1 MQEVVKMGKSLTR
14 KIIESHYVKGSMVPG
29 EEVFIKVDQT
39 LTHDI
44 NAVMTYLAFEA
55 IGLDR
60 VRTECSVSYLDH
72 NLLYVN
78 NMTPDDHIYLQSA
91 AKKFGVYVSRPGN
104 GICHTVHVSRFG
116 APGKISMGGD
126 SHTPHGGSIGMLC
139 IGVGGMDVATA
150 MTGVPMRLKMPRV
163 VKVNLTGELKPG
175 CNTKEIILEML
186 RRVTIKGGLGN
197 VYEYVG
203 PGVAKLEVPA
213 RATIS
218 NMGAEM
224 GATTSIFPADE
235 QVHKFLKA
243 QGREDAYVEL
253 LPDEDAEYDDCIEIN
268 LSELEPM
275 ISCPHQPDNVMPIK
289 EVEKRKVQQ
298 VFIGS
303 CTNASYADIAKA
315 AMVFKGHHVNDDV
328 SCTCGVAS
336 KQTYRE
342 LLRDGYIDIL
352 LQAGVRMLE
361 ISCGPC
367 CAIGQTPATN
377 GVAVRTSNRNFKGRA
392 GNPTADIYL
401 VSPESA
407 AATAIMGT
415 FATAEEVMGE
425 DVAELAKITEPEEYL
440 IDDSMII
447 KPLPLEEA
455 KKVELVKGPNIK
467 FLPIPEPPQQDLCV
481 PVSLKTLDNVSTDDI
496 TPASAEFSSMRS
508 NIPLMSKYCYHRYA
522 PDFAARAKEMKRSII
537 IGGENYGQGSSREH
551 AAINPMYLGVKA
563 VIAKSIARIHK
574 GNLVNHG
581 IIPMLFEDPSVYDH
595 IELEDYIEIDNLLDQ
610 IPTRRIKVQ
619 DKTKGF
625 EFYVTLDLTD
635 NEIEVVLSGGQLS
648 YLKKQLK
655 EQEQQEPEQLKDN
668 K

>member
-1 MQEVVKMGKSLTR
+1 MGKSLTR

-60 VRTECSVSYLDH
+60 IRTECSVSYLDH

-91 AKKFGVYVSRPGN
+91 AEKFGVHVSRPGN

-218 NMGAEM
+218 NMGAEL

-243 QGREDAYVEL
+243 QGREEAYVEL
-253 LPDEDAEYDDCIEIN
+253 LPDEDAQYDDCIEIN

-275 ISCPHQPDNVMPIK
+275 ISCPHQPDNVMTLK
-289 EVEKRKVQQ
+289 DVEKRKVQQ

-315 AMVFKGHHVNDDV
+315 ATVFKGHHVNENV
-328 SCTCGVAS
+328 SCTCAVAS

-342 LLRDGYIDIL
+342 LMRDGYVDIL

-361 ISCGPC
+361 IACGPC

-415 FATAEEVMGE
+415 FASAEDVMGE
-425 DVAELAKITEPEEYL
+425 DVKELAKITEPDEYL

-447 KPLPLEEA
+447 KPLPIEEA
-455 KKVELVKGPNIK
+455 KKVEIVKGPNIK
-467 FLPIPEPPQQDLCV
+467 FLPIPEAPQQHLCV

-508 NIPLMSKYCYHRYA
+508 NIPLMSQYCYHRYA
-522 PDFAARAKEMKRSII
+522 PDFAARAKEMGRSII
-537 IGGENYGQGSSREH
+537 VGGENYGQGSSREH

-581 IIPMLFEDPSVYDH
+581 IIPMLFADPSDYDK
-595 IELEDYIEIDNLLDQ
+595 IDQEDELEFNNLLDQ
-610 IPTRRIKVQ
+610 IPTRKVIVT

-625 EFYVTLDLTD
+625 DFEVNLDLSD
-635 NEIEVVLSGGQLS
+635 NEVEVVLSGGQLA
-648 YLKKQLK
+648 YLKKKLAELEK
-655 EQEQQEPEQLKDN
+655 QEV
-668 K
+668 

>member
-1 MQEVVKMGKSLTR
+1 MGKSLTR

-60 VRTECSVSYLDH
+60 IRTECSVSYLDH

-78 NMTPDDHIYLQSA
+78 NMTPDDHIYLQSVA
-91 AKKFGVYVSRPGN
+91 EKFGVHVSRPGN

-218 NMGAEM
+218 NMGAEL

-243 QGREDAYVEL
+243 QGREEAYVEL

-275 ISCPHQPDNVMPIK
+275 ISCPHQPDNVMPLK
-289 EVEKRKVQQ
+289 DVEKRKVQQ

-315 AMVFKGHHVNDDV
+315 ATVFKGHHVNENV
-328 SCTCGVAS
+328 SCTCAVAS

-342 LLRDGYIDIL
+342 LMRDGYADIL

-361 ISCGPC
+361 IACGPC

-415 FATAEEVMGE
+415 FASAEDVMGE
-425 DVAELAKITEPEEYL
+425 DVKELAKITEPEEYL

-447 KPLPLEEA
+447 KPLPIEEA
-455 KKVELVKGPNIK
+455 KKVEIVKGPNIK
-467 FLPIPEPPQQDLCV
+467 FLPIPEAPQQHLCV

-508 NIPLMSKYCYHRYA
+508 NIPLMSQYCYHRYA
-522 PDFAARAKEMKRSII
+522 PDFAARAKEMGRSII
-537 IGGENYGQGSSREH
+537 VGGENYGQGSSREH

-581 IIPMLFEDPSVYDH
+581 IIPMLFADPSDYDK
-595 IELEDYIEIDNLLDQ
+595 IDQEDELEFNNLLDQ
-610 IPTRRIKVQ
+610 IPTRKVIVT

-625 EFYVTLDLTD
+625 DFEVNLDLSD
-635 NEIEVVLSGGQLS
+635 NEVEVVLSGGQLA
-648 YLKKQLK
+648 YLKKQLA
-655 EQEQQEPEQLKDN
+655 EQEKQEA
-668 K
+668 

>member
-1 MQEVVKMGKSLTR
+1 MGKSLTR

-60 VRTECSVSYLDH
+60 IRTECSVSYLDH

-91 AKKFGVYVSRPGN
+91 AEKFGVHVSRPGN

-218 NMGAEM
+218 NMGAEL

-243 QGREDAYVEL
+243 QGREEVYVEL

-275 ISCPHQPDNVMPIK
+275 ISCPHQPDNVMTLK
-289 EVEKRKVQQ
+289 DVEKRKVQQ

-315 AMVFKGHHVNDDV
+315 ATVFKGHHVNENV
-328 SCTCGVAS
+328 SCTCAVAS

-342 LLRDGYIDIL
+342 LMRDGYVDIL

-361 ISCGPC
+361 IACGPC

-415 FATAEEVMGE
+415 FASAEDVMGE
-425 DVAELAKITEPEEYL
+425 DVKELAKITEPEEYL

-447 KPLPLEEA
+447 KPLPIEEA
-455 KKVELVKGPNIK
+455 KKVEIVKGPNIK
-467 FLPIPEPPQQDLCV
+467 FLPIPEAPQQHLCV

-508 NIPLMSKYCYHRYA
+508 NIPLMSQYCYHRYA
-522 PDFAARAKEMKRSII
+522 PDFAARAKEMGRSII
-537 IGGENYGQGSSREH
+537 VGGENYGQGSSREH

-581 IIPMLFEDPSVYDH
+581 IIPMLFADPSDYDK
-595 IELEDYIEIDNLLDQ
+595 IDQEDELEFNNLLDQ
-610 IPTRRIKVQ
+610 IPTRKVTVT
-619 DKTKGF
+619 DKTKRFDF
-625 EFYVTLDLTD
+625 EVNLDLSD
-635 NEIEVVLSGGQLS
+635 NEVEVVLSGGQLA
-648 YLKKQLK
+648 YLKKQLA
-655 EQEQQEPEQLKDN
+655 EQEKQEA
-668 K
+668 

>member
-1 MQEVVKMGKSLTR
+1 MGKSLTR

-60 VRTECSVSYLDH
+60 IRTECSVSYLDH

-91 AKKFGVYVSRPGN
+91 AEKFGVHVSRPGN

-218 NMGAEM
+218 NMGAEL

-243 QGREDAYVEL
+243 QGREEAYVEL

-275 ISCPHQPDNVMPIK
+275 ISCPHQPDNVMPLK
-289 EVEKRKVQQ
+289 DVEKRKVQQ

-315 AMVFKGHHVNDDV
+315 ATVFKGHHVNENV
-328 SCTCGVAS
+328 SCTCAVAS

-342 LLRDGYIDIL
+342 LMRDGYVDIL

-361 ISCGPC
+361 IACGPC
-367 CAIGQTPATN
+367 CAIGQTPATK

-415 FATAEEVMGE
+415 FASAEDVMGE
-425 DVAELAKITEPEEYL
+425 DVKELAKITEPEEYL

-447 KPLPLEEA
+447 KPLPIEEA
-455 KKVELVKGPNIK
+455 KKVEIVKGPNIK
-467 FLPIPEPPQQDLCV
+467 FLPIPEAPQQHLCV

-508 NIPLMSKYCYHRYA
+508 NIPLMSQYCYHRYA
-522 PDFAARAKEMKRSII
+522 PDFAARAKEMGRSII
-537 IGGENYGQGSSREH
+537 VGGENYGQGSSREH

-581 IIPMLFEDPSVYDH
+581 IIPMLFADPSDYDK
-595 IELEDYIEIDNLLDQ
+595 IDQEDELEFNNLLDQ
-610 IPTRRIKVQ
+610 IPTRKVTVT

-625 EFYVTLDLTD
+625 DFEVNLDLSD
-635 NEIEVVLSGGQLS
+635 NEVEVVLSGGQLA
-648 YLKKQLK
+648 YLKKQLA
-655 EQEQQEPEQLKDN
+655 EQEKQEA
-668 K
+668 